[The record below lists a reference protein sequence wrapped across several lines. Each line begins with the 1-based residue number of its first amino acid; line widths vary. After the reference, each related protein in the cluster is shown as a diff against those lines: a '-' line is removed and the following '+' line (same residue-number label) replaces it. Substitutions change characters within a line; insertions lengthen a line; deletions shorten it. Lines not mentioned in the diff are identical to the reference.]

1 MQLQHPSINFY
12 ITAST
17 TLLITGGAG
26 GYPRCLQLKSGVIQH
41 NVTSSLKGYIE
52 RQTIICLNSYSQFR
66 VQNLPHVHVF
76 RLCEQ
81 VGVRGRNPCKH
92 MKTPHRPKGQICH
105 VLVVRLISFFFKG
118 KKKTYDT
125 G

>member
-1 MQLQHPSINFY
+1 MSSLEV
-12 ITAST
+12 
-17 TLLITGGAG
+17 
-26 GYPRCLQLKSGVIQH
+26 RVIQY

-52 RQTIICLNSYSQFR
+52 RQTIICWNR
-66 VQNLPHVHVF
+66 IQNLPHVHVF

-92 MKTPHRPKGQICH
+92 MKTPHRPKDQICH
-105 VLVVRLISFFFKG
+105 VLVVRLIEFFYKG
-118 KKKTYDT
+118 KKNYDT